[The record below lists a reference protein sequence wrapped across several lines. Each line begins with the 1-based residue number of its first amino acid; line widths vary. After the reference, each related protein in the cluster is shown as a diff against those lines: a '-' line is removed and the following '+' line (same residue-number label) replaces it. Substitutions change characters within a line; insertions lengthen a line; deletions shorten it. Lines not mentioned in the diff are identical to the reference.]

1 MPNMVMVSG
10 VAAMLILNLRAG
22 ITDSADISTK
32 KNKKNLDRENA
43 FISGVSGEK
52 RPGIA
57 DIAVKKKIK
66 DLTFI

>member
-43 FISGVSGEK
+43 FISGVFIMLG
-52 RPGIA
+52 
-57 DIAVKKKIK
+57 
-66 DLTFI
+66 DLLK